1 MTKIKRKATVPEP
14 KPQQQQADDDSGSDY
29 EVDRH
34 MTLTRAPKTVA
45 EEFPLPKQVRKDV
58 VKRGTV
64 AQDVSEDESSE
75 EEEDD
80 EDVNLPT
87 LTKAQIAE
95 ILQTIKNNKRLVL
108 NVSNVNFSTSKEEIE
123 EHFRKA
129 GRVKGVR
136 IPKKRASG
144 FAFVEMLDA
153 EGFQKAFLLHGS
165 FLDGRQIRVQLSES
179 GKKKS
184 HQKILLLE
192 KKNAEIRKMRKKNRA
207 KPEAKEVTLVPKVQ
221 PKVVERDPYLDKKKT
236 KPPTKKEIKAYKK
249 KVSLKAKFRNVAM
262 KGIKV

>member
-1 MTKIKRKATVPEP
+1 MVKIKRKHAAPVAKPQ
-14 KPQQQQADDDSGSDY
+14 PQQQLDDDSGSDY

-34 MTLTRAPKTVA
+34 MPLAKIPKTVA

-58 VKRGTV
+58 AKRGSAV
-64 AQDVSEDESSE
+64 QVSEDESS
-75 EEEDD
+75 D
-80 EDVNLPT
+80 ESDSDEVNLPT
-87 LTKAQIAE
+87 LTKAQIAD

-108 NVSNVNFSTSKEEIE
+108 NVSNVNFSTAKEEIE

-129 GRVKGVR
+129 GRVKSVR
-136 IPKKRASG
+136 IPKRRASG

-165 FLDGRQIRVQLSES
+165 YLDGRQIRVQLSES

-192 KKNAEIRKMRKKNRA
+192 QKNAEIRKMRKKNRT
-207 KPEAKEVTLVPKVQ
+207 KPEAKEVSLVPKVQ
-221 PKVVERDPYLDKKKT
+221 PKIVERDPYLDKNKT

-249 KVSLKAKFRNVAM
+249 QVSLKAKFRNVEM

>member
-1 MTKIKRKATVPEP
+1 MSKIKRKHTVPAASKQRHQME
-14 KPQQQQADDDSGSDY
+14 DDSGSDY

-34 MTLTRAPKTVA
+34 MTLTKIPKTVA

-58 VKRGTV
+58 VKRGSAV
-64 AQDVSEDESSE
+64 QVSEDESSE
-75 EEEDD
+75 EDEDD

-87 LTKAQIAE
+87 LTKGQIAD

-108 NVSNVNFSTSKEEIE
+108 NVSNVNFSTAKEEIE

-129 GRVKGVR
+129 GRVKSVR
-136 IPKKRASG
+136 IPKRRSSG

-165 FLDGRQIRVQLSES
+165 YLDGRQIRVQLSES

-192 KKNAEIRKMRKKNRA
+192 QKNAEIRKMRKKNRT
-207 KPEAKEVTLVPKVQ
+207 KPETKEITLVPKVQ
-221 PKVVERDPYLDKKKT
+221 PKIVERDPYLDKKKT

-249 KVSLKAKFRNVAM
+249 QVSLKAKFRNVEM

>member
-1 MTKIKRKATVPEP
+1 MAKIKRKSAVPVP
-14 KPQQQQADDDSGSDY
+14 KAKPIQPVDDDSGSDY

-34 MTLTRAPKTVA
+34 MTLTKVPKTVA
-45 EEFPLPKQVRKDV
+45 EEFPLPKQVRKEL
-58 VKRGTV
+58 VKRTTK
-64 AQDVSEDESSE
+64 VSESEESSE
-75 EEEDD
+75 EKEDD
-80 EDVNLPT
+80 DDVNLPT
-87 LTKAQIAE
+87 LTKGQIAD

-129 GRVKGVR
+129 GRVKSVR

-165 FLDGRQIRVQLSES
+165 YLDGRQIRVQLSES

-184 HQKILLLE
+184 HQKILQLE

-249 KVSLKAKFRNVAM
+249 KTSLKAKFRNVAL